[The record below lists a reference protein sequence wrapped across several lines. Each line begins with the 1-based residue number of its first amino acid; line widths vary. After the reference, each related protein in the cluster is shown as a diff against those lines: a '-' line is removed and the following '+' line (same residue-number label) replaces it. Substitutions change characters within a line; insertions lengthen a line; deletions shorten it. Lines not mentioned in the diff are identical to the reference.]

1 VEDTLMDAFA
11 VRFKS
16 TSKGKV
22 NPRLLAGVTL
32 AIMSAIISSWF
43 NGEYKD
49 LSTSARQVLRS
60 LSQTVC
66 GGTCDARQSRSVEG
80 RARALEERGQSLAE
94 RSAAKSISAQHKN
107 RR

>member
-1 VEDTLMDAFA
+1 MRDQNEFPRAVGVRRQAYQFRLIEVEDTLTDAFA
-11 VRFKS
+11 ARFKS

-49 LSTSARQVLRS
+49 LSTSARQVFARPLANGLWRDMRGPPGKLSGS
-60 LSQTVC
+60 LI
-66 GGTCDARQSRSVEG
+66 
-80 RARALEERGQSLAE
+80 
-94 RSAAKSISAQHKN
+94 K
-107 RR
+107 